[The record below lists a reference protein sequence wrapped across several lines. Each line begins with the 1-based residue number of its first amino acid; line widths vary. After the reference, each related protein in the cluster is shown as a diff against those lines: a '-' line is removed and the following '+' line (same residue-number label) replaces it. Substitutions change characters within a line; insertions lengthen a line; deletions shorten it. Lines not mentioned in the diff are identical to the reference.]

1 MSNIDRIAY
10 NRAGKLFTAA
20 NVAAKSV
27 IAVTTAMT
35 GVILYNP
42 TGSNKLLAIVDAA
55 WAWTTVPGAVHN
67 IGLAIAAP
75 NITVPTTLTAIGSG
89 VLSGDGSGNRGLSVA
104 QAYDA
109 ATLAVA
115 PVMQRISF
123 GAAWGTSVGV
133 SPHVLIDYVDGA
145 LMVQPG
151 GALAFAAVTTTAIG
165 LGSISWVEIDA

>member
-1 MSNIDRIAY
+1 MSIDRLAY

-20 NVAAKSV
+20 NVSAKSV
-27 IAVTTAMT
+27 IAVAAAMT

-42 TGSNKLLAIVDAA
+42 SGSNKVLAIVDAG
-55 WAWTTVPGAVHN
+55 WAWTTVPAAVHN
-67 IGLAIAAP
+67 IGLAIMAP
-75 NITVPTTLTAIGSG
+75 NVTVPTSLTAIGSG
-89 VLSGDGSGNRGLSVA
+89 VLSGQGHGNAAGSVA
-104 QAYDA
+104 RAYDA

-115 PVMQRISF
+115 PVMHRISF

-133 SPHVLIDYVDGA
+133 SPHALIDYVDGA

-165 LGSISWVEIDA
+165 LGSVSWIEVDA